1 MHYDLTQGMHRMKPE
16 FIDFASIIDN
26 KDFQQAE
33 KLLNHSLVVMDVLTK
48 ARESGNIVFADDKT
62 EL

>member
-1 MHYDLTQGMHRMKPE
+1 MKPE